1 MVKWKSIK
9 KEKRSFRIKLVENLK
24 EMLDNIND
32 PGKESLGALSGKRKT
47 GSGKKTGAEIETR
60 AKKEAEPRDDI
71 SELIRANRQ
80 LEKSNEMLQAMIIE
94 HRRIE
99 ELLLLQRDL
108 AAALISA
115 NSIKEALGQIFDA
128 ALRIDGI
135 DGGAVYLADE
145 EGGVNMVHH
154 KGLSDRFVKGCSYCG
169 PDSLRAKIVKAGK
182 WVYRDRSYIDSSP
195 FNDLRVE
202 GFRSIADFPVK
213 YNDRPIAAII
223 LVSRTFDDFPQSARM
238 ALEAL
243 AASTAGI
250 IARIKAEEA
259 MKESERRY
267 RELAELLPQTVF
279 EVDAQGD
286 IIFANSFGLTTF
298 GYTPEDLKK
307 GLHVIEVMAFKER
320 NRIIEDFSP
329 QAIPPSQTVQ
339 TQPLQSSEEYLML
352 RKDGSTFPGMVYATR
367 IERDGKFVGWRGIIT
382 DITRRKESEEA
393 LRQAKEAAEEAARA
407 KTEFLANMSHEIR
420 TPMNAVIG
428 MTGLLLDSNLDFE
441 QQECVEIIKSS
452 GDALLATI
460 NDILDFSKI
469 EAGRME
475 LEKKDIRL
483 QSFLENCLDLLAGNA
498 REKGLK
504 LHYQIDGFV
513 PDSINSDPT
522 RMRQILINFLS
533 NAVKFT
539 EEGEVVV
546 IVSSEAINESMGE
559 MSNKSHAVRRI
570 HLHFAVQ
577 DTGIGIPPERMNRLF
592 QSFSQ
597 VDMSTTRKYGGTG
610 LGLAISKKL
619 VDIMGGRI
627 WVESEL
633 GKGSTF
639 HFSVPVDVAPASSP
653 GSKEASSPYLCPPLY
668 QAQERREGD
677 SPGGI
682 YGELCILIAED
693 NEVNKRVIKKMLRKL
708 GFQADIANDGQD
720 VLTALEKQRYDLIL
734 MDVQMP
740 RMDGLEAAS
749 LIRKRWPLSE
759 QPCIIALTAC
769 ALEGDRDRCL
779 DAGMDGYI
787 SKPVKMEDLREA
799 LRKCEIRR
807 VQNEVKNE

>member
-1 MVKWKSIK
+1 M
-9 KEKRSFRIKLVENLK
+9 ENLQ
-24 EMLDNIND
+24 EMLDKIKG
-32 PGKESLGALSGKRKT
+32 PGNASLGTLKSEGGTETKESIA
-47 GSGKKTGAEIETR
+47 
-60 AKKEAEPRDDI
+60 
-71 SELIRANRQ
+71 ELIRANRE
-80 LEKSNEMLQAMIIE
+80 LEGSNKMLQARINE

-108 AAALISA
+108 AVALISA
-115 NSIKEALGQIFDA
+115 NSIKEALCQIFDA
-128 ALRIDGI
+128 ALRIEGI
-135 DGGAVYLADE
+135 DGGAAYLADE
-145 EGGVNMVHH
+145 EGGVNMVLH

-169 PDSLRAKIVKAGK
+169 PNSLRAQIVKAGK

-250 IARIKAEEA
+250 IARIKAEES

-279 EVDAQGD
+279 EVDAQGK
-286 IIFANSFGLTTF
+286 IIFANSFGLATF
-298 GYTPEDLKK
+298 GYTLDDLKK
-307 GLHVIEVMAFKER
+307 GLHVIEVMSFKER
-320 NRIIEDFSP
+320 KRIIEDFSP
-329 QAIPPSQTVQ
+329 LAIPPSQTLQ
-339 TQPLQSSEEYLML
+339 TQPLQSSEEYQML
-352 RKDGSTFPGMVYATR
+352 RKDGSTFPGMVYTTR

-382 DITRRKESEEA
+382 DITPRKESEEG
-393 LRQAKEAAEEAARA
+393 LKQAKEAAEEAARA

-441 QQECVEIIKSS
+441 QRECVEIIKSS
-452 GDALLATI
+452 GDALVATI

-475 LEKKDIRL
+475 LEKKTIHL
-483 QSFLENCLDLLAGNA
+483 LSFLENCLDLLAANA
-498 REKGLK
+498 RERGLK
-504 LHYQIDGFV
+504 LHYKIDGIV
-513 PDSINSDPT
+513 PESINSDPT
-522 RMRQILINFLS
+522 RLRQILINLLS

-546 IVSSEAINESMGE
+546 IVSSGAVNELIGIK
-559 MSNKSHAVRRI
+559 SNKSHEDRRI

-577 DTGIGIPPERMNRLF
+577 DTGIGIPTERMNRLF

-610 LGLAISKKL
+610 LGLAISRKL
-619 VDIMGGRI
+619 VGIMGGRI

-633 GKGSTF
+633 RKGSTF
-639 HFSVPVDVAPASSP
+639 HFSVPVDVASAGSPGTKEKSSP
-653 GSKEASSPYLCPPLY
+653 FLSPPLY
-668 QAQERREGD
+668 QAQGRTEGD
-677 SPGGI
+677 SHEEI
-682 YGELCILIAED
+682 HEELRILIAED
-693 NEVNKRVIKKMLRKL
+693 NEVNKRVIKKMLKKL

-734 MDVQMP
+734 MDIQMP
-740 RMDGLEAAS
+740 RIDGLEAAS
-749 LIRKRWPLSE
+749 FIRKRWPLTE

-787 SKPVKMEDLREA
+787 SKPVRMEDLKDA
-799 LRKCEIRR
+799 LRKCEQRR
-807 VQNEVKNE
+807 VQMALENGQLE

>member
-1 MVKWKSIK
+1 
-9 KEKRSFRIKLVENLK
+9 
-24 EMLDNIND
+24 MLDKIKG
-32 PGKESLGALSGKRKT
+32 PGNASLGTLKSEVEAEAKESIA
-47 GSGKKTGAEIETR
+47 
-60 AKKEAEPRDDI
+60 
-71 SELIRANRQ
+71 ELIRANRE
-80 LEKSNEMLQAMIIE
+80 LERSNEMLRAKINK

-108 AAALISA
+108 AVALISA
-115 NSIKEALGQIFDA
+115 DSIKEALGQIFDA
-128 ALRIDGI
+128 ALRIEGI
-135 DGGAVYLADE
+135 DGGAAYLADD
-145 EGGVNMVHH
+145 EGGVNMVLH

-169 PDSLRAKIVKAGK
+169 PNSLRAKIIKAGK
-182 WVYRDRSYIDSSP
+182 WVYRDRPYIDSSP

-213 YNDRPIAAII
+213 HNDRPIAAII

-279 EVDAQGD
+279 EVDAQGN
-286 IIFANSFGLTTF
+286 IIFVNSFGLTTF

-307 GLHVIEVMAFKER
+307 GLHVIEAMAFKER
-320 NRIIEDFSP
+320 NRIIEDFSLQP
-329 QAIPPSQTVQ
+329 IPPSQTPQ
-339 TQPLQSSEEYLML
+339 TQLLQSSEEYQML
-352 RKDGSTFPGMVYATR
+352 RKDGSTFPGMVYTTR
-367 IERDGKFVGWRGIIT
+367 MERDGKFVGWRGIIT
-382 DITRRKESEEA
+382 DITKRKESEEG
-393 LRQAKEAAEEAARA
+393 LKQAKEAAEEAART

-428 MTGLLLDSNLDFE
+428 MTGLLQDSSLDFE
-441 QQECVEIIKSS
+441 QRECVEIIKSS

-469 EAGRME
+469 EAGSME
-475 LEKKDIRL
+475 LETKTIRL
-483 QSFLENCLDLLAGNA
+483 QSFLKNCLDLLAGNA

-504 LHYQIDGFV
+504 LHYQIDEFV
-513 PDSINSDPT
+513 PDSINSDPI
-522 RMRQILINFLS
+522 RLRQILINLLS

-546 IVSSEAINESMGE
+546 IVSSEPFNERMGE
-559 MSNKSHAVRRI
+559 KNNKSRECRSI

-610 LGLAISKKL
+610 LGLAISRKL
-619 VDIMGGRI
+619 VEIMGGQI

-633 GKGSTF
+633 HKGSTF

-653 GSKEASSPYLCPPLY
+653 GSKETSSPYLCPPLY
-668 QAQERREGD
+668 QAQEQRVGD
-677 SPGGI
+677 SLGEI
-682 YGELCILIAED
+682 YGEFRILIAED
-693 NEVNKRVIKKMLRKL
+693 NEVNKRVIKKMLKKL

-749 LIRKRWPLSE
+749 LIRKRWPHAE
-759 QPCIIALTAC
+759 QPYIVALTAC

-787 SKPVKMEDLREA
+787 SKPVKMGDLREA
-799 LRKCEIRR
+799 LEKCEQLR
-807 VQNEVKNE
+807 VQIEVKNE